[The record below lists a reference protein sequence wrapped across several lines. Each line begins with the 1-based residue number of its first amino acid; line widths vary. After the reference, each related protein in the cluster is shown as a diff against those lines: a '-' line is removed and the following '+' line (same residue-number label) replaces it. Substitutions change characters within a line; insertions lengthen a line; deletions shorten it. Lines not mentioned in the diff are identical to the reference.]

1 MKNFL
6 VIKMNAKT
14 EFTLIVNQA
23 TETVMKN
30 LLIQYFINQ
39 NHATSIWIIYL
50 CINRLCKDFEK
61 KKSVIKKKKTITQS
75 TYKKQNQFKKN

>member
-1 MKNFL
+1 MNELLQIFFYNINMYLNLISNKFFMKNFL

-39 NHATSIWIIYL
+39 NHATSI
-50 CINRLCKDFEK
+50 
-61 KKSVIKKKKTITQS
+61 
-75 TYKKQNQFKKN
+75 